1 MVPIF
6 CGKKGWYFS
15 GISPLIILHLFG
27 LVNKQQCTL
36 YGYFFQGFPPFNKA
50 FVWVGVLHHDPFSQL
65 PSSEP
70 PGPYSSLWGIAQQK
84 ICCVTVHKERLHW
97 RENQKRQKARDD
109 ILRKKGPP
117 YKTSSKSSEN
127 KIGINNSKGKWI
139 IFQPLIFRGFCC

>member
-1 MVPIF
+1 MLRS
-6 CGKKGWYFS
+6 CSQLDSSCLKKFLNQLPGIIQWYPFFVEKKV
-15 GISPLIILHLFG
+15 GI
-27 LVNKQQCTL
+27 
-36 YGYFFQGFPPFNKA
+36 FQGFPPLIKLA
-50 FVWVGVLHHDPFSQL
+50 FVWVGVLHHDPFTQL